1 MYEYKVL
8 SLTVRE
14 MEKTLN
20 QYAKEGWGLGAQSLN
35 SSGGGV
41 GGAVGTRERKVE
53 GREGREGPPDL
64 I

>member
-20 QYAKEGWGLGAQSLN
+20 QYAKEGWRLAAQSLN
-35 SSGGGV
+35 ISVGV
-41 GGAVGTRERKVE
+41 VVGAVVTLERKVE